1 VPEPEKFVR
10 EPPETVMSD
19 AVKLVEDSERENEI
33 LATSPVVR
41 EGMSEERAM
50 VGGVVS
56 AVVVSMLSVRELS
69 GSAPSMLG
77 FPARSEKAEE
87 ATEIRP
93 SDVLLALGVNVAV

>member
-1 VPEPEKFVR
+1 MPEPEKFVR
-10 EPPETVMSD
+10 EPPETVMSE
-19 AVKLVEDSERENEI
+19 AVILVEDSERENEI

-69 GSAPSMLG
+69 GSVPSVLRL
-77 FPARSEKAEE
+77 PAASEKTEE